1 MTERLTTEIF
11 TFQFQVGTLQ
21 EMEDVTGSP
30 VERASGKGSLTSHVL
45 RQESLIKK
53 RINFIYQAALLGK
66 FFILRGWWDWE
77 GAFQTSL
84 RSPCTDW
91 FCAST

>member
-30 VERASGKGSLTSHVL
+30 VKRASGKGSPDKSRAETG
-45 RQESLIKK
+45 I
-53 RINFIYQAALLGK
+53 
-66 FFILRGWWDWE
+66 
-77 GAFQTSL
+77 
-84 RSPCTDW
+84 TD
-91 FCAST
+91 